1 MIPKSLMIPNCQ
13 VWKLSSCDMC
23 ELARNSVLQ
32 GGYQDAV
39 SSIMKRG
46 SMCLLCP
53 LCLVYAET
61 NIVQNSLIIS
71 SHFLR
76 RRAIGWVQT
85 GSERVL
91 PATTSLAPT
100 SQTSGSRTGHQRQ
113 TDFVIL
119 SVFPIEFFHV
129 AGMRPSSRSCPSY
142 SKASFKSEPCTRCIL
157 ESCT

>member
-1 MIPKSLMIPNCQ
+1 
-13 VWKLSSCDMC
+13 MC

-39 SSIMKRG
+39 SIIIKRG

-61 NIVQNSLIIS
+61 NIVQYSLIKS
-71 SHFLR
+71 GHFLR
-76 RRAIGWVQT
+76 QRAIGWVQT

-91 PATTSLAPT
+91 PATISPAPT
-100 SQTSGSRTGHQRQ
+100 SQTSGFRTGHHRKSN
-113 TDFVIL
+113 FVIL
-119 SVFPIEFFHV
+119 SVFPSEFITV

-142 SKASFKSEPCTRCIL
+142 SKASFKSEQCTRCIL
-157 ESCT
+157 ESCTALSESHKSNLVYII

>member
-1 MIPKSLMIPNCQ
+1 MIPKSVMIQNCQ

-39 SSIMKRG
+39 SIFIKRG
-46 SMCLLCP
+46 SMCLLGP
-53 LCLVYAET
+53 LCLVHAET
-61 NIVQNSLIIS
+61 NIVQNCLIKS
-71 SHFLR
+71 AHLLR

-100 SQTSGSRTGHQRQ
+100 SQTSGFRTGHHRKSN
-113 TDFVIL
+113 FVIL
-119 SVFPIEFFHV
+119 SVFPSDFITV

-142 SKASFKSEPCTRCIL
+142 SKASFKSEPCKGFTL
-157 ESCT
+157 ESCS

>member
-1 MIPKSLMIPNCQ
+1 
-13 VWKLSSCDMC
+13 MC

-39 SSIMKRG
+39 SKVLRPG
-46 SMCLLCP
+46 LMCLLCP
-53 LCLVYAET
+53 LCLVYAKT
-61 NIVQNSLIIS
+61 NIVQNSLIKS
-71 SHFLR
+71 ADFLR

-113 TDFVIL
+113 TDFVIV
-119 SVFPIEFFHV
+119 SVFPNKFFNV
-129 AGMRPSSRSCPSY
+129 AGMKPSSRSCPSY
-142 SKASFKSEPCTRCIL
+142 SRASFKSEPFNAKDSPLNLVLKFQKLFSQRIKIP
-157 ESCT
+157 

>member
-1 MIPKSLMIPNCQ
+1 M
-13 VWKLSSCDMC
+13 SSCDMC

-39 SSIMKRG
+39 SIIIKRG

-61 NIVQNSLIIS
+61 NIVQYSLITS
-71 SHFLR
+71 GHFLR
-76 RRAIGWVQT
+76 QRAIGWVQT

-91 PATTSLAPT
+91 PATISPAPT
-100 SQTSGSRTGHQRQ
+100 SQTSGFRTGHRRQ
-113 TDFVIL
+113 TDSVIV
-119 SVFPIEFFHV
+119 SIFPNKFFTV
-129 AGMRPSSRSCPSY
+129 AGMRHSLRSSPSY
-142 SKASFKSEPCTRCIL
+142 SKASFKSEPCTGFTL